1 MSRPAGFSLLEVLAA
16 LALLAILLM
25 GVYSGVRMTTTSVT
39 RGSSA
44 IGRLDEVRGAREFLR
59 RELAAA
65 TAVPWKLG
73 ERNSPVVFDGHADSL
88 RFVAPLPG
96 YLGKSGAQ
104 IVSLRFTKVGDDG
117 QQLEVAFA
125 ALPTSSGETPHVEP
139 EELLGHLRGMR
150 FRYAGADGVWR
161 DTWPDA
167 DTLPTL
173 VSVDIDTSP
182 DRRDSGWPTL
192 IVAPRQSGNAVTSG
206 AIARSLR
213 APGAP

>member
-1 MSRPAGFSLLEVLAA
+1 MSRPGGFSLLEVLAA

-44 IGRLDEVRGAREFLR
+44 IDRLDEVRGAREFLR

-73 ERNSPVVFDGHADSL
+73 ERNSPVVFDGQPDSL

-96 YLGKSGAQ
+96 YLGELGAQ
-104 IVSLRFTKVGDDG
+104 VVSLRFAKQGDG
-117 QQLEVAFA
+117 NQQLDVAFT
-125 ALPTSSGETPHVEP
+125 ALPTSFGEMPHVAP
-139 EELLGHLRGMR
+139 EALLGHLRGMQ

-161 DTWPDA
+161 DTWPNA
-167 DTLPTL
+167 ETLPTL
-173 VSVDIDTSP
+173 VSVDIDAAL
-182 DRRDSGWPTL
+182 DRRDREWPTL
-192 IVAPRQSGNAVTSG
+192 IVAPRQSGNAVNSG
-206 AIARSLR
+206 AIARGLR
-213 APGAP
+213 TPGAL